1 MAAIIARDLA
11 GYGGIA
17 MAGLLKKISRWL
29 PGGRDQLR
37 NDIAD
42 ELREHIEQLTQ
53 DNIASGMS
61 PQEAKR
67 AAQLRFG
74 TPDAMAERCQD
85 ERAVFRFEEV
95 GKDLRFGLR
104 LLRRSPGFASVA
116 ILTLAL
122 GIGAN
127 TAIFSLVYGVLLQQL
142 PFQEPERLMTAR
154 GFSVPDYEDFRQSTQ
169 SFDQTA
175 MWASNLYTAVIDGQA
190 EQIPGITATPELFAL
205 LGQPFRGRAFRLD
218 ENDVPLAILSYELW
232 QSRFGGSD
240 AVLGRSID
248 LGGTPHTVVGV
259 MPKGFHFPSAQYKL
273 WVTFG
278 PAMNAVPEQKQ
289 NRSLRIFGMVGHLKP
304 GATSEQAQAEIQAF
318 AQRQASTYPE
328 TNRNVRFPL
337 QPIMESTV
345 GGIRPALMILLGT
358 VGFVLL
364 IACANVANLL
374 LARTA
379 SRKRELAMRVALGA
393 RRIRIFR
400 QLLCESVMLSCIGG
414 ALGLLLAFGGL
425 RWLQSWQSLP
435 IPRIDSV
442 QLNWVVLL
450 FSFALSAVTGLVF
463 GVLPAW
469 QAATPDPNSTLKEG
483 GRNATSSSGKRMRAL
498 LVTAEIA
505 LAMVVTVG
513 AGLLVKSFVA
523 LTQVDPGFAS
533 DHLLTGMSVLVEIPS
548 EKRLQVV
555 AAMMERISRV
565 PGVEQAGAGTGMPP
579 ETAQRSTKYE
589 VSGAAP
595 SSEAQYAYFLAV
607 TPGYLPALT
616 TRIISGR
623 GIEERDGPDAPK
635 VVVISEKLARDSFG
649 GRNPIGEHLKVLSPN
664 QSDDWRTIVGV
675 VADVRYSGMD
685 DTDAPAIYTPYP
697 QNPQLLGGVYLMVR
711 THDESVAA
719 LNGIRQAVQGVAP
732 GLYAVKLQPMDAVV
746 SETMSTPRLNASLLS
761 LFSLLALVLSATGI
775 YGMLSY
781 SVSQR
786 IPEIGVR
793 IALGAKPFDVVLLVM
808 RHAMLVVGVG
818 ILAGLAGS
826 IAASRVLRTMLFEVT
841 TTDPQTLVF
850 VALGLIS
857 VGLLASYVPV
867 RRAIKVDPMVA
878 LRYE

>member
-1 MAAIIARDLA
+1 MTRFLKRIA
-11 GYGGIA
+11 
-17 MAGLLKKISRWL
+17 RWL
-29 PGGRDQLR
+29 PGERER
-37 NDIAD
+37 FRADIAA

-85 ERAVFRFEEV
+85 ERSVFRFEEI

-104 LLRRSPGFASVA
+104 LLRRSPGFAIVA

-154 GFSVPDYEDFRQSTQ
+154 GFSVPDYDDFRQSMQ

-205 LGQPFRGRAFRLD
+205 LGQPLRGRAFRID

-232 QSRFGGSD
+232 QARFGGSD
-240 AVLGRSID
+240 AVLGKSID
-248 LGGTPHTVVGV
+248 LAGTPHTIVGV

-289 NRSLRIFGMVGHLKP
+289 NRSLRIFGMLGHLRR
-304 GATSEQAQAEIQAF
+304 GATREQAQAEIQAF
-318 AQRQASTYPE
+318 AQRQANTYPE
-328 TNRNVRFPL
+328 TNRNVRFQL

-393 RRIRIFR
+393 RRIRIVR
-400 QLLCESVMLSCIGG
+400 QLLCESVMLSFIGG
-414 ALGLLLAFGGL
+414 ALGLVLAFAGL

-435 IPRIDSV
+435 IPRLDSV
-442 QLNWVVLL
+442 HLNWVVLL
-450 FSFALSAVTGLVF
+450 FTFGVSAVTGLIF

-469 QAATPDPNSTLKEG
+469 QAATPDPNSMLKEG
-483 GRNATSSSGKRMRAL
+483 GRSSRSSSGKTMRAI

-505 LAMVVTVG
+505 LAMIVTVG

-523 LTQVDPGFAS
+523 LTQVDPGFS
-533 DHLLTGMSVLVEIPS
+533 SEHLVTGMSVLVEVKP
-548 EKRLQVV
+548 EKRPQVV
-555 AAMMERISRV
+555 AAMMEKISKV

-595 SSEAQYAYFLAV
+595 TAEPQYAYFLAV
-607 TPGYLPALT
+607 TPGYLSALR
-616 TRIISGR
+616 TRIVAGR
-623 GIEERDGPDAPK
+623 SIEDRDGPDAPK

-649 GRNPIGEHLKVLSPN
+649 SRNPVGEQLKVLSPG
-664 QSDDWRTIVGV
+664 QPDEWRTIVGV
-675 VADVRYSGMD
+675 VADVRFSGMD
-685 DTDAPAIYTPYP
+685 DSDAPAIYTPYP

-711 THDESVAA
+711 TRDESAGVM
-719 LNGIRQAVQGVAP
+719 NGIRRAVESVSP
-732 GLYAVKLQPMDAVV
+732 GLYAVKLQPMSKVV

-775 YGMLSY
+775 YGLLSY

-786 IPEIGVR
+786 MQEIGVR
-793 IALGAKPFDVVLLVM
+793 IALGAKSFDVVLLVM
-808 RHAMLVVGVG
+808 RHAMFVVGLG

-841 TTDPQTLVF
+841 TTDPQTFAF
-850 VALGLIS
+850 VALALIS

-867 RRAIKVDPMVA
+867 RRATKVDPMVA